1 MVVGLSLRSLCRSFS
16 FAPSGLV
23 LIPLSTQG
31 LRPGLHSC
39 AASRLNSGP
48 FSPPFASPSGY
59 DTNSSG
65 TLFQFSRA
73 YPGLPS
79 LRQAQAGSGLSYAAP
94 PGLEWDG
101 AGGAGR
107 RHQGSPESTA
117 TAKARSKAAD
127 RSVRSTRA
135 VKGSGQECPLHTN
148 CHPEIGECPVC
159 MVRLG
164 ILVNGKEYVILSDN
178 PSRQGCV

>member
-1 MVVGLSLRSLCRSFS
+1 MVVGLSLRSLCRGFS

-101 AGGAGR
+101 AG
-107 RHQGSPESTA
+107 
-117 TAKARSKAAD
+117 
-127 RSVRSTRA
+127 RA
-135 VKGSGQECPLHTN
+135 VGGIRDHQSQRQKQGQRQRTGVSAPHELPSGNWGMSRLYGSARNPCQRER
-148 CHPEIGECPVC
+148 
-159 MVRLG
+159 VRDSFG
-164 ILVNGKEYVILSDN
+164 
-178 PSRQGCV
+178 